1 MYIYIIMK
9 RTQIY
14 LDETTYRYLKRESL
28 IRKKT
33 MSELI
38 REAIKEKMLNKK
50 RKILSNLEEIIG
62 IWKDKDIEPESFLQ
76 KVREDRQIW

>member
-1 MYIYIIMK
+1 MK

-50 RKILSNLEEIIG
+50 RKILSSLEEIIG
-62 IWKDKDIEPESFLQ
+62 IWKDKDIEPENFLQ

>member
-50 RKILSNLEEIIG
+50 RKILSNLEDIIG

-76 KVREDRQIW
+76 KVREDRQI